1 MCYTKTIICEKFLVN
16 GNMKSTKLKEHL
28 VSRHVHHVSDN
39 VEVFQTKKARFEK
52 AGTLP
57 KLGFV
62 PPLKPC
68 LETSYTIAY
77 RII

>member
-1 MCYTKTIICEKFLVN
+1 
-16 GNMKSTKLKEHL
+16 MKSTKLKEHF

-39 VEVFQTKKARFEK
+39 VKVFQTKKAHFEK
-52 AGTLP
+52 ADTLP

-68 LETSYTIAY
+68 LEASYTVAY
-77 RII
+77 DIV